1 MLSSLLPAAF
11 RGAYVMLSSF
21 LPAAFRGAYVMLS
34 SVLPAAFR
42 GAYVMLLRKHL
53 DGNTQLPAEILLL
66 PTICIPIA
74 SGLEYTIA
82 SRDSIALYDM
92 YSDIF
97 SLFSLRYN
105 ANIRTD
111 TYSDICRRPSAG
123 LIIILTGF
131 ICHLRRLY
139 SLEMWKWALYR
150 GHLLEDV
157 LTDVRI
163 SWEMSKGVLHQSS
176 RMRVGIHNCKQRFYC
191 SLRYVF
197 PIWYQN

>member
-1 MLSSLLPAAF
+1 MRGHPLEGVEVGLAHQEGRSRSAEREKHAGSSARRCRSRPCTLNSPSLWVYKRSTSSVMLSSL
-11 RGAYVMLSSF
+11 
-21 LPAAFRGAYVMLS
+21 
-34 SVLPAAFR
+34 LPAAFR

-97 SLFSLRYN
+97 SLFSLKYN

-123 LIIILTGF
+123 LT
-131 ICHLRRLY
+131 
-139 SLEMWKWALYR
+139 
-150 GHLLEDV
+150 
-157 LTDVRI
+157 
-163 SWEMSKGVLHQSS
+163 
-176 RMRVGIHNCKQRFYC
+176 
-191 SLRYVF
+191 
-197 PIWYQN
+197 